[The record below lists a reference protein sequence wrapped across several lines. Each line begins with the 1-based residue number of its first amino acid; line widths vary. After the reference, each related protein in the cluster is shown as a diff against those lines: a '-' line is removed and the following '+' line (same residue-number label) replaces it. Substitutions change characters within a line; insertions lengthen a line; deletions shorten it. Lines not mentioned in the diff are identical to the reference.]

1 MSSTQGT
8 TVETMATPGVAT
20 DDMKLEVVVIP
31 VSDVDR
37 AKRFYGSLGWRL
49 DADFAFDNGFR
60 VVQFTPPGS
69 ACSIQFGSKITSA
82 RPGSAQG
89 LYLVVSDIEAARNQ
103 LGARGVNVS
112 EVFHAETPGAQFN
125 AGDTRGRV
133 RGAAADHA
141 SYGSFAHSR
150 IRTAIAGC
158 FRRSRS
164 GCRTRTQQRRCDADR
179 SAARGREGPQQLR
192 TDGSEA
198 RLVHLVRSVHRR
210 SGARENSRG
219 CSQRRD
225 AVRRARPQTHAGVTV
240 SRLLLCSFSP

>member
-1 MSSTQGT
+1 MSSTPET

-20 DDMKLEVVVIP
+20 DDIKLEVVVIP

-82 RPGSAQG
+82 PAGSAQG
-89 LYLVVSDIEAARNQ
+89 LYLVASDIEAARNQ

-112 EVFHAETPGAQFN
+112 EVFHADTPGAQFN

-133 RGAAADHA
+133 RGAAANHA
-141 SYGSFAHSR
+141 SYGSFATFTDPDGNTWLLQEVKERLPGRGLSNDVATLTDLLREAERGHSSYEP
-150 IRTAIAGC
+150 TAPKHDWSTWYAPYIVARERGKTHEDAAKDATLSVE
-158 FRRSRS
+158 RA
-164 GCRTRTQQRRCDADR
+164 RTRTQA
-179 SAARGREGPQQLR
+179 
-192 TDGSEA
+192 
-198 RLVHLVRSVHRR
+198 
-210 SGARENSRG
+210 
-219 CSQRRD
+219 
-225 AVRRARPQTHAGVTV
+225 
-240 SRLLLCSFSP
+240 